1 MSEEVVTKLQ
11 EIPGIVSAAAEQQR
25 EIASGDTAIL
35 IVALD
40 PPCFVDKRVCD
51 WPIDYADGVDVLQ
64 RVAQGDAVAVSQSF
78 ATLHDTRP
86 GARIELT
93 TLQGK
98 RMLTVAAITSGVL
111 QNAVLMTRS
120 LYRRLWNDDLVT
132 WVHVAV
138 SQDHDPQEIAGVIAD
153 RLGREYR
160 LRVLDSAAMIDYFSS
175 QVRQAFGLQYVMEA
189 ITLLLVLIGV
199 GDTLAAGVISRTREI
214 GMMRASGVHR
224 GSVFQI
230 VLLEGAGIAFLGLLL
245 AVLLGIALGIF
256 WVNVQFP
263 AILGWNLELHPP
275 LASMVLMAAVTI
287 FLCLAGSLLPAVRA
301 ARLAVP
307 KALRNE

>member
-1 MSEEVVTKLQ
+1 
-11 EIPGIVSAAAEQQR
+11 
-25 EIASGDTAIL
+25 
-35 IVALD
+35 
-40 PPCFVDKRVCD
+40 
-51 WPIDYADGVDVLQ
+51 
-64 RVAQGDAVAVSQSF
+64 
-78 ATLHDTRP
+78 LHGTRA
-86 GARIELT
+86 GTRIELT
-93 TLQGK
+93 TLHGK
-98 RMLTVAAITSGVL
+98 TTLPVAGITSGVL
-111 QNAVLMTRS
+111 QNAVLMSRS
-120 LYRRLWNDDLVT
+120 LYRRLWDDDLVT

-138 SQDHDPQEIAGVIAD
+138 SPKHDPQKVAGVIAD

-214 GMMRASGVHR
+214 GMMRAIGVHR

-230 VLLEGAGIAFLGLLL
+230 VLLEGAAIAVLGLLL
-245 AVLLGIALGIF
+245 AVLLGTALGIF
-256 WVNVQFP
+256 WVSVQFP

-275 LASMVLMAAVTI
+275 LVSMVLMAAVTM
-287 FLCLAGSLLPAVRA
+287 FLGLAGPLLPAVRA

-307 KALRNE
+307 TALRNE